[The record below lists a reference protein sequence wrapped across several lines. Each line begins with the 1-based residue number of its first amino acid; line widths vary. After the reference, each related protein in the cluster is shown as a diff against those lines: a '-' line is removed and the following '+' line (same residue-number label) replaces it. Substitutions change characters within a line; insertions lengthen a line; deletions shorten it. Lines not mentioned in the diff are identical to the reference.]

1 MESKRVNFMD
11 GLRGFSLLGILLA
24 NLLIFQYGMYGK
36 DYLDSLST
44 SEGFA
49 LKFVKVAVE
58 GSAMPI
64 FTLVFGYSLIKLVE
78 SIRKRRGKSRWSIVR
93 RSIGLI
99 VLGLLHSTF
108 LWDGDILLFYG
119 SIMLFLLVFINRKPK
134 TLIIWGI
141 ILFILVTALGY
152 GYLEPTGEEE
162 REMNQYIAQSYEVL
176 GNGTYAEI
184 YDFRNNVIP
193 PGFGDSPVFILI
205 MLIFAPI
212 FYAPMFLFGMAL
224 AKIRAFEN
232 MDRERKWYIV
242 GSILVPIGLISK
254 AFAQVENNWSG
265 VLLQGGSVLLS
276 LGYISLFAL
285 LYRTTILSRMS
296 TIFENVGK
304 LSLTNYIMQTVIC
317 TFTFYGYGL
326 GFHGEL
332 GVLWGIL
339 FGIVLYSLQCITSTI
354 YLKKFK
360 RGPLEVILRMWTNFS
375 WNGKAKE
382 KKNKSMMGE
391 TNVAPR

>member
-1 MESKRVNFMD
+1 MESKRVYFID

-36 DYLDSLST
+36 EYLDSLSAT
-44 SEGFA
+44 DGFA

-78 SIRKRRGKSRWSIVR
+78 SIRKKNGKSRWHIVR
-93 RSIGLI
+93 RSIGLL
-99 VLGLLHSTF
+99 VMGWLHTTY

-119 SIMLFLLVFINRKPK
+119 IIILFLIVFINRKPK
-134 TLIIWGI
+134 TLLIWGVVLFVI
-141 ILFILVTALGY
+141 ITALGY
-152 GYLEPTGEEE
+152 GYVEPTGEEKKE
-162 REMNQYIAQSYEVL
+162 INQYMAQSYEVL

-184 YDFRNNVIP
+184 YDFRNNVVP
-193 PGFGDSPVFILI
+193 PGFGDSPLFILV

-232 MDRERKWYIV
+232 MERERKWYIA
-242 GSILVPIGLISK
+242 GSILVPIGLIGK
-254 AFAQVENNWSG
+254 AFGQEENNWTG
-265 VLLQGGSVLLS
+265 VLLQGGSILLS
-276 LGYISLFAL
+276 IGYISLFAL
-285 LYRTTILSRMS
+285 LYRTTVLSRMS
-296 TIFENVGK
+296 KVFENVGK
-304 LSLTNYIMQTVIC
+304 LSLTNYILQSVIC

-339 FGIVLYSLQCITSTI
+339 FGLAVYSLQCIGSTI

-360 RGPLEVILRMWTNFS
+360 RGPLELILRMWTNFS
-375 WNGKAKE
+375 WSGKAKVKTANPDHAE
-382 KKNKSMMGE
+382 N
-391 TNVAPR
+391 